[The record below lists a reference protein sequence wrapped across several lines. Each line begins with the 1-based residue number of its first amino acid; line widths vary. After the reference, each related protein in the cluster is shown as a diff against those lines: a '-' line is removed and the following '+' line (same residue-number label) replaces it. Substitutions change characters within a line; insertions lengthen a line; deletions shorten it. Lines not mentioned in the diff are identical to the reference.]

1 MTALNSRNGYHPR
14 QRLSLLGRARFFKN
28 KPSVTGDYGAI
39 LDLRTLKLQY
49 DTVSVMR
56 LVREFFSFKEMVEL
70 LVQEPHLPREYPY
83 IMDAIVDEIDKD
95 TKYAEEL
102 EGNSL
107 EVLSIV
113 LEQIQL
119 DLDERILRKLPEHQ
133 VSKQYEVK
141 RWLSDTTAIVVIETL
156 KSHS

>member
-1 MTALNSRNGYHPR
+1 
-14 QRLSLLGRARFFKN
+14 
-28 KPSVTGDYGAI
+28 
-39 LDLRTLKLQY
+39 
-49 DTVSVMR
+49 MR

-83 IMDAIVDEIDKD
+83 IMDAIVDELDKD
-95 TKYAEEL
+95 TKYAQEL

-107 EVLSIV
+107 DVLSIV

-133 VSKQYEVK
+133 VSKHYEVK